1 LLIPFLVIGL
11 IGGTL
16 ARRQLRQAG
25 DLAVFDDTR
34 QTFWCMGLV
43 LEALERDPRA
53 ETGEDFEIE
62 AGACAIPVREIAG
75 LRLIRAVARS
85 KGFATSQ
92 NHIRFTQFVLDR
104 NSDEPIVIAASE
116 GKAKSLQRVARRLAA
131 AMDTRLDVVQ
141 VPKHLMPTAQQFE
154 RILRPKAADIRRAQA
169 APAAAENQADA
180 LQSPN
185 HNA

>member
-1 LLIPFLVIGL
+1 LFIPFLVIGL
-11 IGGTL
+11 VGGTL
-16 ARRQLRQAG
+16 ARRRLQRVG

-34 QTFWCMGLV
+34 QTFWCAGLV

-62 AGACAIPVREIAG
+62 ADACAVSVREVAG
-75 LRLIRAVARS
+75 FRVIRAIARA

-104 NSDEPIVIAASE
+104 HGDEPIVIAASE
-116 GKAKSLQRVARRLAA
+116 GKAKSLQRVARRLAG
-131 AMDTRLDVVQ
+131 AMDVPLDVVR

-154 RILRPKAADIRRAQA
+154 RFLRPKPSDIRA
-169 APAAAENQADA
+169 AMAAGTE
-180 LQSPN
+180 SE
-185 HNA
+185 